1 MGYLKIVMKN
11 PLLYTSCVGATDQVA
26 LFFVKIRKKAFL
38 FSFLHLVPPMRKINS
53 SVKNFETN
61 R

>member
-26 LFFVKIRKKAFL
+26 LFFCENKEKGVSLFFL
-38 FSFLHLVPPMRKINS
+38 ASCT
-53 SVKNFETN
+53 TN
-61 R
+61 A